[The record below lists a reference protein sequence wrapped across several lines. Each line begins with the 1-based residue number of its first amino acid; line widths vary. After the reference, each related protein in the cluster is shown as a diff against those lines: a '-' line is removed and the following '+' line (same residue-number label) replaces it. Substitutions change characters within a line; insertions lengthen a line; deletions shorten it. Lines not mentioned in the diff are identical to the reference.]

1 MSENNLH
8 VKITAPAKTAEERKV
23 FADFI
28 ESLEEVVLAGFGES
42 TEATEAEAKIF
53 GMIESAKKHF
63 AENPIE
69 ETVELPAHASCK
81 VLSIGEV
88 QESLVEANGR
98 QAHISLLRHG
108 IPDTFL
114 RRAIEGFDDLG
125 YDFILPAIKVFSA
138 LNPTAS
144 ADVKA
149 QFVIQTP
156 TEG

>member
-23 FADFI
+23 FADFVDELEGI
-28 ESLEEVVLAGFGES
+28 GLEETLV
-42 TEATEAEAKIF
+42 AT
-53 GMIESAKKHF
+53 MIESAKKHF
-63 AENPIE
+63 TENPIE
-69 ETVELPAHASCK
+69 ETVELPSHASCK
-81 VLSIGEV
+81 VLSIGDV
-88 QESLVEANGR
+88 QEALTEANGR

-114 RRAIEGFDDLG
+114 RRAIDGFDDLR
-125 YDFILPAIKVFSA
+125 YDYIHSAIKVFSA
-138 LNPTAS
+138 MNPSAS

-156 TEG
+156 TEE